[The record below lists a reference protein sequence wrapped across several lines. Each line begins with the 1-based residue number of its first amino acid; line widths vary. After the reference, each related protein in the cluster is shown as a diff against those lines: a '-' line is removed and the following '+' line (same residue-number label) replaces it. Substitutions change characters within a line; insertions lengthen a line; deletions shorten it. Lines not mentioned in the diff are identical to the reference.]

1 MIISV
6 RRIIRNFKLVVALV
20 VLSICVFQVIA
31 FLRQWVRP
39 EESPVV
45 LSDNTFKAFSEQASE
60 EEIYFAE
67 RLKLYY
73 RLGE

>member
-6 RRIIRNFKLVVALV
+6 RRIVRGFKLAVMLV
-20 VLSICVFQVIA
+20 VLSICAFQVIA
-31 FLRQWVRP
+31 LLKQWIQP
-39 EESPVV
+39 EVPQVV
-45 LSDNTFKAFSEQASE
+45 LSNSAFNTFSEHASE
-60 EEIYFAE
+60 EEIYFSE